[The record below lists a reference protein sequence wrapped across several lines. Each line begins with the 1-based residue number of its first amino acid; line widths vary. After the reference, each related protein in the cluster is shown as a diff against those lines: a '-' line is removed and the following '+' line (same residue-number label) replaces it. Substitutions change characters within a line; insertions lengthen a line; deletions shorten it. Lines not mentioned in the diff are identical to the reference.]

1 VDGRD
6 IFLLL
11 DMQGA
16 NMFFGWA
23 MGHSAA
29 LIGRDFDEE
38 TGDHGWYLYSKNG
51 GASGAFGKADF
62 QKGIYFKTFGEFV
75 SDKEKDQIRYDKA
88 LRFQTTPTEDEK
100 MKEAVE
106 KQVQSFYTVWDN
118 SCNRTFCG
126 AGDKLNSSSREVIF
140 FPGTSPIPN
149 ISYKQTKLW
158 NQNSSRYLG
167 EYDLNSIRQSMSK

>member
-16 NMFFGWA
+16 NDFFGWA
-23 MGHSAA
+23 MGHSAV

-38 TGDHGWYLYSKNG
+38 TGEGGWYLYSKNG

-62 QKGIYFKTFGEFV
+62 QKGIYFKTFAEFV
-75 SDKEKDQIRYDKA
+75 SKEDKYQIRYDKA

-100 MKEAVE
+100 MKEAVQ

-118 SCNRTFCG
+118 SCNGTFG
-126 AGDKLNSSSREVIF
+126 SAGDKLNSSSREVIF

-149 ISYKQTKLW
+149 ISYQQTKLW

-167 EYDLNSIRQSMSK
+167 EYDLNSIRQSMRK